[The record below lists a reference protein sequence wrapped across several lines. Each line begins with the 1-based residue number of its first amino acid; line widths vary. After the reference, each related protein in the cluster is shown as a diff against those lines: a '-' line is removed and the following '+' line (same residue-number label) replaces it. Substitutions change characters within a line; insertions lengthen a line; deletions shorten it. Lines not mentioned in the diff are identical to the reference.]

1 MLASLLSDLSAWW
14 QTVPRDFAFL
24 LALPFLVAAA
34 GLIADLV
41 RRRTRRH

>member
-14 QTVPRDFAFL
+14 QTVPRDFVFL

-34 GLIADLV
+34 GLIAELV
-41 RRRTRRH
+41 RRRIGRR